1 MFTLKIREFS
11 PSLPAALL
19 VLIYVQNNLHDIDI
33 TMKKWLSWCYVHS
46 ITLSTTEHK
55 IVTISNQQ
63 NMLSVNTYTTD
74 LYPLHSIYTY
84 DKMPRR
90 TTTPKLHYTLYRRIS
105 VYNNISTHRHP
116 STIIS
121 EQPTYNII
129 AHIQKMERKHTKN
142 AFFSLLKTSCEM
154 PNNRRSE
161 EFEYRITQV

>member
-63 NMLSVNTYTTD
+63 NMLSVNTYTTSD
-74 LYPLHSIYTY
+74 LYILSILLYTY

-105 VYNNISTHRHP
+105 THRHP
-116 STIIS
+116 STIIIS
-121 EQPTYNII
+121 EHSTYNII

-142 AFFSLLKTSCEM
+142 AFFSLLKTSCE
-154 PNNRRSE
+154 
-161 EFEYRITQV
+161 